1 MLRLPVCSRA
11 DVIMPRFVF
20 PAWIDRTIPIA
31 VVCAAGLLV
40 YGSGLVAWG
49 LSPSTLDIGY
59 QPKQPVPFS
68 HALHAGKL
76 KMDCRYC
83 HNTVEKAAFASIP
96 ATATCIKCHAGSD
109 SNGAVT
115 TVSIHSQSPKL
126 LPVRES
132 AASNKSVPWTK
143 VHDLP
148 DYAYFNHSAHVT
160 RGVSCVSCHGRV
172 DKMEEVV
179 QVAPL
184 SMAWCLD
191 CHRNPAPH
199 LRPPEKVT
207 QLDWVPE
214 ESAVL
219 LGARIKDQLHI
230 ESKTNCSTC
239 HR

>member
-1 MLRLPVCSRA
+1 MY
-11 DVIMPRFVF
+11 RFAF
-20 PAWIDRTIPIA
+20 PAWFDRGIPYVIA
-31 VVCAAGLLV
+31 SFFGVATYVVTLV
-40 YGSGLVAWG
+40 MWG
-49 LSPSTLDIGY
+49 LSPSTIDVGY

-68 HALHAGKL
+68 HAIHAGNL

-83 HNTVEKAAFASIP
+83 HNTVDKAAYAAVP
-96 ATATCIKCHAGSD
+96 ATATCVKCHAGSD
-109 SNGAVT
+109 GNGAVP

-126 LPVRES
+126 LPIRES
-132 AASNKSVPWTK
+132 ASSGRSVPWAK

-172 DKMEEVV
+172 DKMDEVV

-184 SMAWCLD
+184 SMSWCLD
-191 CHRNPAPH
+191 CHRNPTPH
-199 LRPPEKVT
+199 LRPPEEVT
-207 QLDWVPE
+207 SLAWVSE
-214 ESAVL
+214 EPAEV

-230 ESKTNCSTC
+230 QSKTNCSTC

>member
-1 MLRLPVCSRA
+1 MS
-11 DVIMPRFVF
+11 RFVF
-20 PAWIDRTIPIA
+20 PAWIDRAIPFA
-31 VVCAAGLLV
+31 VAFAVGFGAYAT
-40 YGSGLVAWG
+40 GLVAWG
-49 LSPSTLDIGY
+49 LSPSTLDVGY

-83 HNTVEKAAFASIP
+83 HNTVEKAAHAAVP
-96 ATATCIKCHAGSD
+96 ATATCIKCHAGADGTGVVS
-109 SNGAVT
+109 
-115 TVSIHSQSPKL
+115 TVSVHSQSAKL

-132 AASNKSVPWTK
+132 AATGKSIPWTK

-179 QVAPL
+179 QKMPL
-184 SMAWCLD
+184 SMSWCLD
-191 CHRNPAPH
+191 CHRNPTPH
-199 LRPPEKVT
+199 LRPPELVT
-207 QLDWVPE
+207 ALDWVPE
-214 ESAVL
+214 ESPEV

>member
-1 MLRLPVCSRA
+1 MR
-11 DVIMPRFVF
+11 RFLF
-20 PAWIDRTIPIA
+20 PAWIDRAIPYA
-31 VVCAAGLLV
+31 LACVFGLLA
-40 YGSGLVAWG
+40 YTTGLVAWG
-49 LSPSTLDIGY
+49 LSPSTLDVGY

-83 HNTVEKAAFASIP
+83 HNTVERAAMAAIP
-96 ATATCIKCHAGSD
+96 ATATCVKCHAGAD
-109 SNGAVT
+109 ANGAVT

-126 LPVRES
+126 LPIRES
-132 AASNKSVPWTK
+132 AATNKSVPWIK

-184 SMAWCLD
+184 SMSWCLE
-191 CHRNPAPH
+191 CHRNPTPH

-207 QLDWVPE
+207 DLAWVPE
-214 ESAVL
+214 ESKEL
-219 LGARIKDQLHI
+219 LGARIQDQLHI
-230 ESKTNCSTC
+230 APKTNCSTC

>member
-1 MLRLPVCSRA
+1 MSYEEIPR
-11 DVIMPRFVF
+11 MKPRFVF
-20 PAWIDRTIPIA
+20 PAWIDRFFPFAVSLLTIGI
-31 VVCAAGLLV
+31 V
-40 YGSGLVAWG
+40 YASGLVAWG
-49 LSPSTLDIGY
+49 LSPSTLDVGY
-59 QPKQPVPFS
+59 KPQQPVPFS

-83 HNTVEKAAFASIP
+83 HNTVDKAAHAAVP
-96 ATATCIKCHAGSD
+96 ATATCVKCHAGAD
-109 SNGAVT
+109 STGAVT

-132 AASNKSVPWTK
+132 AATGKSVPWVK

-172 DKMEEVV
+172 DKMDEVV

-184 SMAWCLD
+184 SMSWCLD
-191 CHRNPAPH
+191 CHRNPTPH

-207 QLDWVPE
+207 ALDWVPE
-214 ESAVL
+214 ESVQV

-230 ESKTNCSTC
+230 QSKTNCSTC

>member
-1 MLRLPVCSRA
+1 MSR
-11 DVIMPRFVF
+11 RFVF
-20 PAWIDRTIPIA
+20 PAWIDRSFPIGVA
-31 VVCAAGLLV
+31 FIGAGLIL
-40 YGSGLVAWG
+40 GTGIVAWG
-49 LSPSTLDIGY
+49 ISPSTLDVGY

-83 HNTVEKAAFASIP
+83 HNTVEKSAHASVP
-96 ATATCIKCHAGSD
+96 ATATCVKCHAGAD
-109 SNGAVT
+109 SSGAVPT
-115 TVSIHSQSPKL
+115 ISIHSKSLKL
-126 LPVRES
+126 APIRES
-132 AASNKSVPWTK
+132 AASGMSVPWTK

-184 SMAWCLD
+184 HMGWCLD
-191 CHRNPAPH
+191 CHRNPTPH

-207 QLDWVPE
+207 ALDWISE
-214 ESAVL
+214 ESPLV